1 MKKVDI
7 IIPCFNENKNI
18 KKLVSSWSKALS
30 SDRSISIYFINNG
43 STDNTGMLLKK
54 EIELS
59 SSENLHVLEI
69 KKNRGYG
76 HGIKHGIQNSKSEII
91 CWTHADL
98 QIPVYDVI
106 NIVRKYQNNLNN
118 QNYLYKGN
126 RNKRKIFDLLF
137 TKLMSFVGLLFTGI
151 YINDI
156 NAQPKIFSRSNV
168 SDFKNY
174 PDDFTI
180 DAHILYSHKKKNKL
194 IQSYN
199 STFLERTGNDSKGGG
214 SLIGKINLS
223 FKTISYFVNF
233 NKHFI

>member
-1 MKKVDI
+1 MKKVDV

-18 KKLVSSWSKALS
+18 KKLVSSWSEALN
-30 SDRSISIYFINNG
+30 DDKSIFIYFINNG
-43 STDNTGMLLKK
+43 STDNTGMILKQ

-59 SSENLHVLEI
+59 SSKNLFVLEI
-69 KKNRGYG
+69 KVNRGYG
-76 HGIKHGIQNSKSEII
+76 YGIKHGIQNTKSEII

-98 QIPVYDVI
+98 QIPVSDVI
-106 NIVRKYQNNLNN
+106 NIIKKYQSNNKY

-126 RNKRKIFDLLF
+126 RNNRKIFDLLF
-137 TKLMSFVGLLFTGI
+137 TKLMSLVGLLFTGI

-168 SDFKNY
+168 SDFINY

-180 DAHILYSHKKKNKL
+180 DAHILYSHKKKNKI

-199 STFLERTGNDSKGGG
+199 STFLERTGNKPKGGG
-214 SLIGKINLS
+214 SLIGKIKLS
-223 FKTISYFVNF
+223 VKTISYFTNF
-233 NKHFI
+233 NKHVI